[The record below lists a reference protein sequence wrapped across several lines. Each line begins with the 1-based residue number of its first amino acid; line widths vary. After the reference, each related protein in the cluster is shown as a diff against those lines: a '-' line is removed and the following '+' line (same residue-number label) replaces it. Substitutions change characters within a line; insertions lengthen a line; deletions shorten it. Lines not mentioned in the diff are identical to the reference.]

1 MPLSERENVL
11 RNASMTGPEWMPCR
25 VVISGASWDQLRED
39 LEEVLVR
46 HPILFPGFEKGK
58 RDYDHWDFGPAH
70 RAGERFTDAW
80 GCVWHSAVN
89 GIEGVVVEHP
99 LSDWSQLETYTPPD
113 PLVQAD
119 RGSADWE
126 GARQRI
132 EEDRKAG
139 RLISGG
145 VPHGFLFMRLYYLRG
160 FENLMVDMATN
171 APKLPDLIGMLV
183 EHNRKIVDQWLSM
196 KVDLM
201 EFGDDLG
208 TQSASMMGPDA
219 FRRWIAPAYKAL
231 MKPCREAGCHV
242 ALHSDGYI
250 MDLMDQFIECGVTI
264 INPQD
269 LCNGIDDLA
278 REVKGRMCI
287 RLDIDRQT
295 VIPYGTRTEIRALI
309 EEEVRK
315 LGSPQGGLEM
325 ICGIYPP
332 TPAENVDALCDA
344 LEEFRTYW
352 WNGGAIIRGSNGV

>member
-1 MPLSERENVL
+1 MPLSERENYL
-11 RNASMTGPEWMPCR
+11 RNASMTGPEWMPCH
-25 VVISGASWDQLRED
+25 VVFSGASWDQLRGD

-46 HPILFPGFEKGK
+46 HPTLFPKFEKGK
-58 RDYDHWDFGPAH
+58 RDYDHWDFGPGH
-70 RAGERFTDAW
+70 RAGERFADAW
-80 GCVWHSAVN
+80 GCIWHSAVN
-89 GIEGVVVEHP
+89 GIEGIVLEHP
-99 LSDWSQLETYTPPD
+99 LSDWHRLETYTPPD
-113 PLVQAD
+113 PLVQGD
-119 RGSADWE
+119 RGPADWE
-126 GARQRI
+126 GTHQRTEEART
-132 EEDRKAG
+132 AG
-139 RLISGG
+139 RLTSGG

-160 FENLMVDMATN
+160 FENLMMDMATD
-171 APKLPDLIGMLV
+171 APQLPDLIRMLV
-183 EHNRKIVDQWLSM
+183 DHHRKIVGQWLSM

-208 TQSASMMGPDA
+208 TQSASTVSPAA

-231 MKPCREAGCHV
+231 MEPCREAGCHV

-250 MDLMDQFIECGVTI
+250 MELMDAFIECGVTI

-269 LCNGIDDLA
+269 LCNGIDDLV

-295 VIPYGTRTEIRALI
+295 VIPYGSRVEIRELI

-352 WNGGAIIRGSNGV
+352 WG